1 MVTAAI
7 LVILGICIL
16 AGYYRGVIYS
26 ALSIGLTILS
36 FFMSLLLIPVVA
48 GPVRQ
53 NEDLYGSLLYYFE
66 GYEYV
71 TETSVEMVH
80 TPASLLSEELL
91 DEVIENAHMPIPF
104 DSAVKKN
111 IRQQAYS
118 SEKIRQR
125 TYGSDDSQSIKSIST
140 LGDYFNQT
148 IVDVVLNMLSLLF
161 LFVCIRIL
169 FGFILRMIDY
179 GRRGLPALKRL
190 DPLYS
195 CGIGFLHGVTLLYIF
210 FMLVPIL
217 LVIVPKLGVMITDTP
232 IGGFF
237 YRMNPFVYLVPTV

>member
-7 LVILGICIL
+7 LIILGICIL

-26 ALSIGLTILS
+26 ALSIGLTLLS
-36 FFMSLLLIPVVA
+36 FFLALLLIPAVA
-48 GPVRQ
+48 TPVRQ
-53 NEDLYGSLLYYFE
+53 SEKLYGSLLYYFE

-71 TETSVEMVH
+71 SETSVEMIH
-80 TPASLLSEELL
+80 TPAALLSEELL
-91 DEVIENAHMPIPF
+91 DEVIDNADMPIPF
-104 DSAVKKN
+104 DRAVKKN
-111 IRQQAYS
+111 IRNEAYAP
-118 SEKIRQR
+118 KGI
-125 TYGSDDSQSIKSIST
+125 TT

-148 IVDVVLNMLSLLF
+148 IVDVVLNMLSLLS

-169 FGFILRMIDY
+169 LGFILRMIDY

-210 FMLVPIL
+210 FMLIPIL
-217 LVIVPKLGVMITDTP
+217 LVIVPKLGIMITDTP

-237 YRMNPFVYLVPTV
+237 YRMNPFVYLVPTT